1 MPAPIDTFPSSRNM
15 QSDSQF
21 SRGGASNLTLGLMAA
36 GASGNGM
43 VMDSG
48 VAGSN
53 GFVGSF
59 THSNGIPMN
68 ASRLRRESM
77 AHRDLAGSLTNKM
90 SWGGKSVESW
100 VMDDLIMTGTSPF
113 QAYQSPS
120 FHSSSY
126 LPKLEAQFFKDFSCC
141 DVTLPSLHELLKH
154 YEECHA
160 SQQMAPLGMD
170 TIDTHDTTR
179 QPAPTHQQNN
189 GNHIDLLGQASRGAG
204 VTSPI
209 SGMGGLGLSMRQ
221 QQLAASQQR
230 HYQHQ
235 AQHQRRYGQREGDE
249 DDLNDT
255 EAAGEMDMDGEDLTP
270 PPTHAQSHT
279 PRHTQPPQLRLS
291 APGTPS
297 HVLSSVNTPIMPHA
311 SLELPRHPLP
321 LAGLNAFSPDS
332 SVPGTPSAM
341 EPLEFTFPHHMQ
353 AYGVPTV
360 PQQQPQQQHQ
370 VNMASETMFRD
381 LCIDEPAKRLYT
393 PGGYGFTAAQMQH
406 LKYSMGGLGGVQGVQ
421 NSNNNNNNNNG
432 NPPGR
437 VGGVQG
443 LPIGGVEDKPF
454 KCPVVGCEKAYKN
467 QNGLKYHKS
476 HGHTNQILSENGD
489 GTLSIVN
496 PETSTPYPGTLGM
509 EKEKPYKC
517 EVCGKRYKNL
527 NGLKYHRAHSTHG
540 NTPMPVQQQSVV
552 PPSGVVA
559 VAGGVAGEDMLR

>member
-1 MPAPIDTFPSSRNM
+1 MPAPIDTFSSSRNM

-21 SRGGASNLTLGLMAA
+21 SRAGASNLTLGLMAA

-43 VMDSG
+43 SIDNG
-48 VAGSN
+48 IGGGN
-53 GFVGSF
+53 GFNVGSY

-68 ASRLRRESM
+68 SRLRRESM
-77 AHRDLAGSLTNKM
+77 AHRELAGSLTNKM

-141 DVTLPSLHELLKH
+141 NVTLPSLHELLKH
-154 YEECHA
+154 FEECHA

-170 TIDTHDTTR
+170 SNDTHDTTR

-235 AQHQRRYGQREGDE
+235 VQQQRRYGQQEGDE

-311 SLELPRHPLP
+311 TLELPRHPISLI
-321 LAGLNAFSPDS
+321 GLNAFSPDS
-332 SVPGTPSAM
+332 SVPGTPSA
-341 EPLEFTFPHHMQ
+341 LEHPEFAFPHPMQ
-353 AYGVPTV
+353 AYGGVPTV
-360 PQQQPQQQHQ
+360 SQQQVHQ
-370 VNMASETMFRD
+370 ANMTSESMFGD

-393 PGGYGFTAAQMQH
+393 PGGYSVTAAQMQH
-406 LKYSMGGLGGVQGVQ
+406 LKYSMGVQGVQ
-421 NSNNNNNNNNG
+421 NNNNG

-476 HGHTNQILSENGD
+476 HGHTNQILSENAD

-540 NTPMPVQQQSVV
+540 NPTSVPQQPAV
-552 PPSGVVA
+552 PPKGGVVA
-559 VAGGVAGEDMLR
+559 VAGGIAGEDLLR

>member
-1 MPAPIDTFPSSRNM
+1 
-15 QSDSQF
+15 
-21 SRGGASNLTLGLMAA
+21 
-36 GASGNGM
+36 
-43 VMDSG
+43 
-48 VAGSN
+48 
-53 GFVGSF
+53 
-59 THSNGIPMN
+59 
-68 ASRLRRESM
+68 
-77 AHRDLAGSLTNKM
+77 
-90 SWGGKSVESW
+90 
-100 VMDDLIMTGTSPF
+100 MTGTSPF

-170 TIDTHDTTR
+170 SNDAHDTGR
-179 QPAPTHQQNN
+179 QPAITHQQNN
-189 GNHIDLLGQASRGAG
+189 GIHHDLLGQVSRGAG

-235 AQHQRRYGQREGDE
+235 VQQQRRYGQRDGDV

-279 PRHTQPPQLRLS
+279 PRHQQQPPLRLS

-311 SLELPRHPLP
+311 TLDLPRHTIPLI
-321 LAGLNAFSPDS
+321 GHNAFSPDS

-341 EPLEFTFPHHMQ
+341 EHPEFAFPHHMQ
-353 AYGVPTV
+353 YPVANVQQ
-360 PQQQPQQQHQ
+360 QQQPQQQHQ
-370 VNMASETMFRD
+370 QNMSSDSMFGD

-393 PGGYGFTAAQMQH
+393 PGGYSVTAAQMQH
-406 LKYSMGGLGGVQGVQ
+406 LKYSMGGLGAVSGVQ
-421 NSNNNNNNNNG
+421 NNNNG

-437 VGGVQG
+437 VAGVQG

-476 HGHTNQILSENGD
+476 VCSVW
-489 GTLSIVN
+489 LSISMKK
-496 PETSTPYPGTLGM
+496 ETN
-509 EKEKPYKC
+509 K
-517 EVCGKRYKNL
+517 
-527 NGLKYHRAHSTHG
+527 HG
-540 NTPMPVQQQSVV
+540 
-552 PPSGVVA
+552 
-559 VAGGVAGEDMLR
+559 